1 MYFIFYMVLAIIRW
15 EYPEALP
22 IPMLALAGVVVLA
35 DAITTLSGRDKG
47 E

>member
-1 MYFIFYMVLAIIRW
+1 MYFIFYIVLVIIRW

-22 IPMLALAGVVVLA
+22 IPMLALAGVIVLA